1 MTFPSNAHTHSR
13 WCDGAD
19 AIPAMVEA
27 ARALGFVSL
36 GFSGHAWQGF
46 DPDYS
51 MAPDVQAG
59 YFAELRALQAAPEP
73 GFLRLWAGLELDAL
87 AHPDCRRAA
96 CAEADYLIGSAH
108 YLCESYGGAP
118 VAVDGDPVL
127 LRRYV
132 DEVYHGDGL
141 AMARDYF
148 AIEITSLLRDRPQII
163 GHFDLLRKYA
173 ASLSLFDEADPAYR
187 RLALSALERVFPCG
201 GVLEINTGGMARG
214 YLTTPYPTLELLCAW
229 RELGGRITLTSD
241 CHDRRYLAHAFPQ
254 AAALARQAGFRTALR
269 LGTGT
274 ELWEEAEL

>member
-1 MTFPSNAHTHSR
+1 
-13 WCDGAD
+13 
-19 AIPAMVEA
+19 MVEA

-36 GFSGHAWQGF
+36 GFSSHARQGF
-46 DPDYS
+46 DPAYS
-51 MAPDVQAG
+51 MAPDAQAG
-59 YFAELRALQAAPEP
+59 YFAELRALQGEP
-73 GFLRLWAGLELDAL
+73 GLPRLWAGLELDAL
-87 AHPDCRRAA
+87 AHPDCRREAFA
-96 CAEADYLIGSAH
+96 HADYVIGSAH

-148 AIEITSLLRDRPQII
+148 AIEVNALLRDRPQII

-173 ASLSLFDEADPAYR
+173 ARLSLFDEADPAYR
-187 RLALSALERVFPCG
+187 RLSLSALERAFPCG

-214 YLTTPYPTLELLCAW
+214 YLTNPYPTLELLCAW
-229 RELGGRITLTSD
+229 RELGGSITLTSD

-254 AAALARQAGFRTALR
+254 AAALARQAGFRTALQ
-269 LGTGT
+269 LGVGT
-274 ELWEEAEL
+274 ELWEETTL

>member
-1 MTFPSNAHTHSR
+1 MTFVSNAHTHSR
-13 WCDGAD
+13 WCDGLD
-19 AIPAMVEA
+19 AIPDMVEA

-36 GFSGHAWQGF
+36 GFSSHARQGF
-46 DPDYS
+46 DPAYS
-51 MAPDVQAG
+51 MAPDAQAG
-59 YFAELRALQAAPEP
+59 YFAELRALQGEP
-73 GFLRLWAGLELDAL
+73 GLPRLWAGLELDAL
-87 AHPDCRRAA
+87 AHPDCRREAFA
-96 CAEADYLIGSAH
+96 HADYVIGSAH

-148 AIEITSLLRDRPQII
+148 AIEVKALLRDRPQII

-173 ASLSLFDEADPAYR
+173 ARLSLFDEADPAYR
-187 RLALSALERVFPCG
+187 RLSLSALERAFPCG

-214 YLTTPYPTLELLCAW
+214 YLATPYPTLELLCAW
-229 RELGGRITLTSD
+229 RELGGSITLTSD

-254 AAALARQAGFRTALR
+254 AAALARQAGFRTALQ
-269 LGTGT
+269 LGVGT
-274 ELWEEAEL
+274 KLWEETTL

>member
-1 MTFPSNAHTHSR
+1 MTFVSNAHTHSR
-13 WCDGAD
+13 WCDGLD
-19 AIPAMVEA
+19 AIPDMVEA

-36 GFSGHAWQGF
+36 GFSSHARQGF
-46 DPDYS
+46 DPAYS
-51 MAPDVQAG
+51 MAPDAQAG
-59 YFAELRALQAAPEP
+59 YFAELRALQGEP
-73 GFLRLWAGLELDAL
+73 GLPRLWAGLELDAL
-87 AHPDCRRAA
+87 AHPDCRREAFA
-96 CAEADYLIGSAH
+96 CADYVIGSAH
-108 YLCESYGGAP
+108 YLCESYSGVP

-148 AIEITSLLRDRPQII
+148 AIEVKALLRDRPQII

-173 ASLSLFDEADPAYR
+173 ARLSLFDEADPAYR
-187 RLALSALERVFPCG
+187 RLALSALEQAFPCG

-229 RELGGRITLTSD
+229 HELGGQITLTSD

-269 LGTGT
+269 LGVGNA
-274 ELWEEAEL
+274 LWEETAL

>member
-27 ARALGFVSL
+27 ARTFGFVSL
-36 GFSGHAWQGF
+36 GFSGHARQGF

-51 MAPDVQAG
+51 MSADAQAG
-59 YFAELRALQAAPEP
+59 YFAELRTLQGAPEP
-73 GFLRLWAGLELDAL
+73 GFPRLWAGLEVDAL
-87 AHPDCRRAA
+87 AHEDLRRADY
-96 CAEADYLIGSAH
+96 AEADYVVGSAH
-108 YLCESYGGAP
+108 YLCESWEGMP
-118 VAVDGDPVL
+118 VAVDGDPAL

-148 AIEITSLLRDRPQII
+148 AIEAEALLRDRPQII

-173 ASLSLFDEADPAYR
+173 ASLSLFDESDPAYR
-187 RLALSALERVFPCG
+187 RLALSALERAFPCG

-214 YLTTPYPTLELLCAW
+214 YLPTPYPTPELLGAW
-229 RELGGRITLTSD
+229 RELGGQITLTSD
-241 CHDRRYLAHAFPQ
+241 CHDRRYLAHAFPE
-254 AAALARQAGFRTALR
+254 AAALARQAGFRTVLR
-269 LGTGT
+269 LGTG
-274 ELWEEAEL
+274 EALWEETAL

>member
-1 MTFPSNAHTHSR
+1 MTFLSNAHTHSR
-13 WCDGAD
+13 WCDGLD
-19 AIPAMVEA
+19 AIPDMVEA

-36 GFSGHAWQGF
+36 GFSSHAQQGF
-46 DPDYS
+46 DPAYS
-51 MAPDVQAG
+51 MAPDAQAG
-59 YFAELRALQAAPEP
+59 YFAELRALQGEP
-73 GFLRLWAGLELDAL
+73 GLPRLWAGLELDAL
-87 AHPDCRRAA
+87 AHPDCRREAFA
-96 CAEADYLIGSAH
+96 HADYVIGSAH

-148 AIEITSLLRDRPQII
+148 AIEVKALLRDRPQII

-173 ASLSLFDEADPAYR
+173 ARLSLFDEADPAYR
-187 RLALSALERVFPCG
+187 RLSLSALERAFPCG

-214 YLTTPYPTLELLCAW
+214 YLTNPYPTLELLCAW
-229 RELGGRITLTSD
+229 HELGGQITLTSD
-241 CHDRRYLAHAFPQ
+241 CHDRRYLAHAFPE

-269 LGTGT
+269 LGAGT
-274 ELWEEAEL
+274 KLWEETTL

>member
-1 MTFPSNAHTHSR
+1 MTVPSNAHTHSR

-27 ARALGFVSL
+27 ARTFGFVSL
-36 GFSGHAWQGF
+36 GFSGHARQGF

-51 MAPDVQAG
+51 MSADAQAG
-59 YFAELRALQAAPEP
+59 YFAELRTLQGAPEP
-73 GFLRLWAGLELDAL
+73 GFPRLWAGLEVDAL
-87 AHPDCRRAA
+87 AHEDLRRADY
-96 CAEADYLIGSAH
+96 AEADYVVGSAH
-108 YLCESYGGAP
+108 YLCESWEGMP
-118 VAVDGDPVL
+118 VAVDGDPAL

-148 AIEITSLLRDRPQII
+148 AIEAEALLRDRPQII

-173 ASLSLFDEADPAYR
+173 ASLSLFDESDPAYR
-187 RLALSALERVFPCG
+187 RLALSALERAFPCG

-214 YLTTPYPTLELLCAW
+214 YLPTPYPTPELLCAW
-229 RELGGRITLTSD
+229 RELGGQITLTSD
-241 CHDRRYLAHAFPQ
+241 CHDRRYLAHAFPE
-254 AAALARQAGFRTALR
+254 AAALARQAGFRTVLR

-274 ELWEEAEL
+274 ELWEEEPL

>member
-1 MTFPSNAHTHSR
+1 M
-13 WCDGAD
+13 
-19 AIPAMVEA
+19 
-27 ARALGFVSL
+27 
-36 GFSGHAWQGF
+36 
-46 DPDYS
+46 
-51 MAPDVQAG
+51 
-59 YFAELRALQAAPEP
+59 
-73 GFLRLWAGLELDAL
+73 
-87 AHPDCRRAA
+87 
-96 CAEADYLIGSAH
+96 
-108 YLCESYGGAP
+108 P

-148 AIEITSLLRDRPQII
+148 AIEVKALLRDRPQII

-173 ASLSLFDEADPAYR
+173 ARLSLFDEADPAYR
-187 RLALSALERVFPCG
+187 RLALSALEQAFPCG

-229 RELGGRITLTSD
+229 HELGGQITLTSD

-269 LGTGT
+269 LGVGNA
-274 ELWEEAEL
+274 LWEETAL

>member
-1 MTFPSNAHTHSR
+1 MTFVSNAHTHSR
-13 WCDGAD
+13 WCDGLD
-19 AIPAMVEA
+19 AIPDMVEA

-36 GFSGHAWQGF
+36 GFSSHARQGF
-46 DPDYS
+46 DPAYS
-51 MAPDVQAG
+51 MAPDAQAG
-59 YFAELRALQAAPEP
+59 YFAELRALQGESGLP
-73 GFLRLWAGLELDAL
+73 RLWAGLELDAL
-87 AHPDCRRAA
+87 AHPDCRREAFA
-96 CAEADYLIGSAH
+96 HADYVIGSAH

-148 AIEITSLLRDRPQII
+148 AIEVNALLRDRPQII

-173 ASLSLFDEADPAYR
+173 ARLSLFDEADPAYR
-187 RLALSALERVFPCG
+187 LLALRALERAFPCG

-214 YLTTPYPTLELLCAW
+214 YLPTPYPTLELLCAW
-229 RELGGRITLTSD
+229 REMGGRITLTSD

-254 AAALARQAGFRTALR
+254 AAALARQAGWRTALR
-269 LGTGT
+269 LGTG
-274 ELWEEAEL
+274 EALWEETEL

>member
-1 MTFPSNAHTHSR
+1 MTFVSNAHTHSR
-13 WCDGAD
+13 WCDGLD
-19 AIPAMVEA
+19 AIPDMVEA

-36 GFSGHAWQGF
+36 GFSSHARQGF
-46 DPDYS
+46 DPAYS
-51 MAPDVQAG
+51 MAPDAQAG
-59 YFAELRALQAAPEP
+59 YFAELRALQGEP
-73 GFLRLWAGLELDAL
+73 GLPRLWAGLELDAL
-87 AHPDCRRAA
+87 AHPDCRREAFA
-96 CAEADYLIGSAH
+96 HADYVIGSAH

-127 LRRYV
+127 LRRCV

-148 AIEITSLLRDRPQII
+148 AIEVKALLRDRPQII

-173 ASLSLFDEADPAYR
+173 ARLSLFDEADPAYR
-187 RLALSALERVFPCG
+187 RLALSALEQAFPCG

-229 RELGGRITLTSD
+229 RELGGSITLTSD

-254 AAALARQAGFRTALR
+254 AAALARQAGFRTALQ
-269 LGTGT
+269 LGVGT
-274 ELWEEAEL
+274 ELWEETTL

>member
-1 MTFPSNAHTHSR
+1 MTFVSNAHTHSR
-13 WCDGAD
+13 WCDGLD
-19 AIPAMVEA
+19 AIPDMVEA

-36 GFSGHAWQGF
+36 GFSSHARQGF
-46 DPDYS
+46 DPAYS
-51 MAPDVQAG
+51 MAPDAQAG
-59 YFAELRALQAAPEP
+59 YFAELRALQGEP
-73 GFLRLWAGLELDAL
+73 GLPRLWAGLELDAL
-87 AHPDCRRAA
+87 AHPDCRREAFA
-96 CAEADYLIGSAH
+96 CADYVIGSAH
-108 YLCESYGGAP
+108 YLCESYSGVP

-148 AIEITSLLRDRPQII
+148 AIEVKALLRDRPQII

-173 ASLSLFDEADPAYR
+173 ARLSLFDEADPAYR
-187 RLALSALERVFPCG
+187 RLALSALEQAFPCG

-229 RELGGRITLTSD
+229 RELGGSITLTSD

-269 LGTGT
+269 LGVGNA
-274 ELWEEAEL
+274 LWEETAL

>member
-27 ARALGFVSL
+27 ARTFGFVSL
-36 GFSGHAWQGF
+36 GFSGHARQGF

-51 MAPDVQAG
+51 MSADAQAG
-59 YFAELRALQAAPEP
+59 YFAELRTLQGAPEP
-73 GFLRLWAGLELDAL
+73 GFPRLWAGLEVDAL
-87 AHPDCRRAA
+87 AHEDLRRADY
-96 CAEADYLIGSAH
+96 AEADYVVGSAH
-108 YLCESYGGAP
+108 YLCESWEGMP
-118 VAVDGDPVL
+118 VAVDGDPAL

-148 AIEITSLLRDRPQII
+148 AIEAEALLRDRPQII

-173 ASLSLFDEADPAYR
+173 ASLSLFDESDPAYR
-187 RLALSALERVFPCG
+187 RLALSALERAFPCG

-214 YLTTPYPTLELLCAW
+214 YLPTPYPTPELLCAW
-229 RELGGRITLTSD
+229 RELGGQITLTSD
-241 CHDRRYLAHAFPQ
+241 CHDRRYLAHAFPE
-254 AAALARQAGFRTALR
+254 AVALARQAGFRTVLR

-274 ELWEEAEL
+274 ELWEEEPL

>member
-27 ARALGFVSL
+27 ARTFGFVSL
-36 GFSGHAWQGF
+36 GFSGHARQGF

-51 MAPDVQAG
+51 MSADAQAG
-59 YFAELRALQAAPEP
+59 YFAELRTLQGAPEP
-73 GFLRLWAGLELDAL
+73 GFPRLWAGLEVDAL
-87 AHPDCRRAA
+87 AHEDLRRADY
-96 CAEADYLIGSAH
+96 AEADYVVGSAH
-108 YLCESYGGAP
+108 YLCESWEGMP
-118 VAVDGDPVL
+118 VAVDGDPAL

-148 AIEITSLLRDRPQII
+148 AIEAEALLRDRPQII

-173 ASLSLFDEADPAYR
+173 ASLSLFDESDPAYR
-187 RLALSALERVFPCG
+187 RLALSALERAFPCG

-214 YLTTPYPTLELLCAW
+214 YLPTPYPTPELLCAW
-229 RELGGRITLTSD
+229 RELGGQITLTSD
-241 CHDRRYLAHAFPQ
+241 CHDRRYLAHAFPE
-254 AAALARQAGFRTALR
+254 AAALARQAGFRTVLR
-269 LGTGT
+269 LGTG
-274 ELWEEAEL
+274 EALWEETAL

>member
-1 MTFPSNAHTHSR
+1 MTFVSNAHTHSR
-13 WCDGAD
+13 WCDGLD
-19 AIPAMVEA
+19 AIPDMVEA

-36 GFSGHAWQGF
+36 GFSSHARQGF
-46 DPDYS
+46 DPAYS
-51 MAPDVQAG
+51 MAPDAQAG
-59 YFAELRALQAAPEP
+59 YFAELRALQGEP
-73 GFLRLWAGLELDAL
+73 GLPRLWAGLELDAL
-87 AHPDCRRAA
+87 AHPDCRREAFA
-96 CAEADYLIGSAH
+96 HADYVIGSAH

-148 AIEITSLLRDRPQII
+148 AIEVKALLRDRPQII
-163 GHFDLLRKYA
+163 GHFDLLRKYVA
-173 ASLSLFDEADPAYR
+173 RLSLFDEADPAYR
-187 RLALSALERVFPCG
+187 RLALSALEQAFPCG

-229 RELGGRITLTSD
+229 RELGGSITLTSD
-241 CHDRRYLAHAFPQ
+241 CHDRRYLTHAFPQ

-269 LGTGT
+269 LGAGT
-274 ELWEEAEL
+274 KLWEETAL

>member
-73 GFLRLWAGLELDAL
+73 GFPRLWAGLELDAL

-108 YLCESYGGAP
+108 YL
-118 VAVDGDPVL
+118 
-127 LRRYV
+127 
-132 DEVYHGDGL
+132 
-141 AMARDYF
+141 
-148 AIEITSLLRDRPQII
+148 
-163 GHFDLLRKYA
+163 
-173 ASLSLFDEADPAYR
+173 
-187 RLALSALERVFPCG
+187 
-201 GVLEINTGGMARG
+201 GV
-214 YLTTPYPTLELLCAW
+214 
-229 RELGGRITLTSD
+229 S
-241 CHDRRYLAHAFPQ
+241 
-254 AAALARQAGFRTALR
+254 
-269 LGTGT
+269 
-274 ELWEEAEL
+274 

>member
-1 MTFPSNAHTHSR
+1 MTFVSNAHTHSR
-13 WCDGAD
+13 WCDGLD
-19 AIPAMVEA
+19 AIPDMVEA

-36 GFSGHAWQGF
+36 GFSSHARQGF
-46 DPDYS
+46 DPAYS
-51 MAPDVQAG
+51 MALDAQAG
-59 YFAELRALQAAPEP
+59 YFAELRALQGEP
-73 GFLRLWAGLELDAL
+73 GLPRLWAGLELDAL
-87 AHPDCRRAA
+87 AHPDCRREAFA
-96 CAEADYLIGSAH
+96 HADYVIGSAH

-148 AIEITSLLRDRPQII
+148 AIEVNALLRDRPQII

-173 ASLSLFDEADPAYR
+173 ARLSLFDEADPAYR
-187 RLALSALERVFPCG
+187 RLALSALEQAFPCG

-229 RELGGRITLTSD
+229 HELGGQITLTSD
-241 CHDRRYLAHAFPQ
+241 CHDRRYLAHAFPE

-269 LGTGT
+269 LGAGT
-274 ELWEEAEL
+274 KLWEETTL

>member
-1 MTFPSNAHTHSR
+1 MTFVSNAHTHSR
-13 WCDGAD
+13 WCDGLD
-19 AIPAMVEA
+19 AIPDMVEA

-36 GFSGHAWQGF
+36 GFSSHARQGF
-46 DPDYS
+46 DPAYS
-51 MAPDVQAG
+51 MAPDAQAG
-59 YFAELRALQAAPEP
+59 YFAELRALQGEP
-73 GFLRLWAGLELDAL
+73 GLPRLWAGLELDAL
-87 AHPDCRRAA
+87 AHPDCRREAFA
-96 CAEADYLIGSAH
+96 HADYVIGSAH

-148 AIEITSLLRDRPQII
+148 AIEVKALLRDRPQII

-173 ASLSLFDEADPAYR
+173 ARLSLFDEADPAYR
-187 RLALSALERVFPCG
+187 RLALSALEQAFPCG

-214 YLTTPYPTLELLCAW
+214 YLATPYPTLELLCAW
-229 RELGGRITLTSD
+229 RELGGSITLTSD

-254 AAALARQAGFRTALR
+254 AAALARQAGFRTALQ
-269 LGTGT
+269 LGVGT
-274 ELWEEAEL
+274 ELWEETTL

>member
-1 MTFPSNAHTHSR
+1 MTFVSNAHTHSR
-13 WCDGAD
+13 WCDGLD
-19 AIPAMVEA
+19 AIPDMVEA

-36 GFSGHAWQGF
+36 GFSSHARQGF
-46 DPDYS
+46 DPAYS
-51 MAPDVQAG
+51 MAPDAQAG
-59 YFAELRALQAAPEP
+59 YFAELRALQGESGLP
-73 GFLRLWAGLELDAL
+73 RLWAGLELDAL
-87 AHPDCRRAA
+87 AHPDCRREAFA
-96 CAEADYLIGSAH
+96 HADYVIGSAH

-148 AIEITSLLRDRPQII
+148 AIEVKALLRDRPQII

-173 ASLSLFDEADPAYR
+173 ARLSLFDEADPAYR
-187 RLALSALERVFPCG
+187 RLSLSALERAFPCG

-214 YLTTPYPTLELLCAW
+214 YLTMPYPTLELLCAW
-229 RELGGRITLTSD
+229 RELGGQITLTSD
-241 CHDRRYLAHAFPQ
+241 CHDRRYLAHAFPE

-269 LGTGT
+269 LGAGT
-274 ELWEEAEL
+274 KLWEETTL

>member
-1 MTFPSNAHTHSR
+1 MTFVSNAHTHSR
-13 WCDGAD
+13 WCDGLD
-19 AIPAMVEA
+19 AITDMVEA

-36 GFSGHAWQGF
+36 GFSSHARQGF
-46 DPDYS
+46 DPAYS
-51 MAPDVQAG
+51 MAPDAQAG
-59 YFAELRALQAAPEP
+59 YFAELRALQGEP
-73 GFLRLWAGLELDAL
+73 GLPRLWAGLELDAL
-87 AHPDCRRAA
+87 AHPDCRREAFA
-96 CAEADYLIGSAH
+96 HADYVIGSAH

-148 AIEITSLLRDRPQII
+148 AIEVKALLRDRPLII

-173 ASLSLFDEADPAYR
+173 ARLSLFDEADPAYR
-187 RLALSALERVFPCG
+187 RLALSALERAFPCG

-214 YLTTPYPTLELLCAW
+214 YLTNPYPTLELLCAW
-229 RELGGRITLTSD
+229 RELGGSITLTSD

-254 AAALARQAGFRTALR
+254 AAALARQAGFRTALQ
-269 LGTGT
+269 LGVGT
-274 ELWEEAEL
+274 ELWEETTL

>member
-1 MTFPSNAHTHSR
+1 MTFVSNAHTHSR
-13 WCDGAD
+13 WCDGLD
-19 AIPAMVEA
+19 AIPDMVEA

-36 GFSGHAWQGF
+36 GFSSHARQGF
-46 DPDYS
+46 DPAYS
-51 MAPDVQAG
+51 MAPDAQAG
-59 YFAELRALQAAPEP
+59 YFAELRALQGEP
-73 GFLRLWAGLELDAL
+73 GLPRLWAGLELDAL
-87 AHPDCRRAA
+87 AHPDCRREAFA
-96 CAEADYLIGSAH
+96 HADYVIGSAH

-148 AIEITSLLRDRPQII
+148 AIEVKALLRDRPQII

-173 ASLSLFDEADPAYR
+173 VRLSLFDEADPAYR
-187 RLALSALERVFPCG
+187 RLALSALEQAFPCG

-229 RELGGRITLTSD
+229 HELGGQITLTSD
-241 CHDRRYLAHAFPQ
+241 CHDRRYLAHAFPE

-269 LGTGT
+269 LGAGT
-274 ELWEEAEL
+274 KLWEETTL

>member
-1 MTFPSNAHTHSR
+1 MTFVSNAHTHSR
-13 WCDGAD
+13 WCDGLD
-19 AIPAMVEA
+19 AIPDMVEA

-36 GFSGHAWQGF
+36 GFSSHARQGF
-46 DPDYS
+46 DPAYS
-51 MAPDVQAG
+51 MAPDAQAG
-59 YFAELRALQAAPEP
+59 YFAELRALQGEP
-73 GFLRLWAGLELDAL
+73 GLPRLWAGLELDAL
-87 AHPDCRRAA
+87 AHPDCRREAFA
-96 CAEADYLIGSAH
+96 HADYVIGSAQ

-148 AIEITSLLRDRPQII
+148 AIEVKALLRDRPQII

-173 ASLSLFDEADPAYR
+173 ARLSLFDEADPAYR
-187 RLALSALERVFPCG
+187 RLALSALEQAFPCG

-229 RELGGRITLTSD
+229 RELGGSITLTSD

-269 LGTGT
+269 LGAGT
-274 ELWEEAEL
+274 KLWEETTL

>member
-1 MTFPSNAHTHSR
+1 MTFVSNAHTHSR
-13 WCDGAD
+13 WCDGLD
-19 AIPAMVEA
+19 AIPDMVEA

-36 GFSGHAWQGF
+36 GFSSHARQGF
-46 DPDYS
+46 DPAYS
-51 MAPDVQAG
+51 MAPDAQAG
-59 YFAELRALQAAPEP
+59 YFAELRALQGEP
-73 GFLRLWAGLELDAL
+73 GLPRLWAGLELDAL
-87 AHPDCRRAA
+87 AHPDCRREAFA
-96 CAEADYLIGSAH
+96 HADYVIGSAH
-108 YLCESYGGAP
+108 YLCESYSGVP

-141 AMARDYF
+141 AMARDFF
-148 AIEITSLLRDRPQII
+148 AIEVNALLRDRPQII

-173 ASLSLFDEADPAYR
+173 ARLSLFDEADPAYR
-187 RLALSALERVFPCG
+187 RLALSALEQAFPCG

-229 RELGGRITLTSD
+229 HELGGQITLTSD

-269 LGTGT
+269 LGVGNA
-274 ELWEEAEL
+274 LWEETAL

>member
-1 MTFPSNAHTHSR
+1 MTFVSNAHTHSR
-13 WCDGAD
+13 WCDGLD
-19 AIPAMVEA
+19 AIPDMVEA

-36 GFSGHAWQGF
+36 GFSSHARQGF
-46 DPDYS
+46 DPAYS
-51 MAPDVQAG
+51 MAPDAQAG
-59 YFAELRALQAAPEP
+59 YFAELRALQGEP
-73 GFLRLWAGLELDAL
+73 GLPRLWAGLELDAL
-87 AHPDCRRAA
+87 AHPDCRREAFA
-96 CAEADYLIGSAH
+96 HADYVIGSAH
-108 YLCESYGGAP
+108 YLCESYSGVP

-148 AIEITSLLRDRPQII
+148 AIEVKALLRDRPQII

-173 ASLSLFDEADPAYR
+173 ARLSLFDEADPAYR
-187 RLALSALERVFPCG
+187 RLALSALEQAFPCG

-229 RELGGRITLTSD
+229 RELGGSITLTSD
-241 CHDRRYLAHAFPQ
+241 CHDRRYLAHAFPE

-269 LGTGT
+269 LGVGNA
-274 ELWEEAEL
+274 LWEETAL

>member
-1 MTFPSNAHTHSR
+1 MTFVSNAHTHSR
-13 WCDGAD
+13 WCDGLD
-19 AIPAMVEA
+19 AIPDMVEA

-36 GFSGHAWQGF
+36 GFSSHARQGF
-46 DPDYS
+46 DPAYS
-51 MAPDVQAG
+51 MAPDAQAG
-59 YFAELRALQAAPEP
+59 YFAELRALQGEP
-73 GFLRLWAGLELDAL
+73 GLPRLWAGLELDAL
-87 AHPDCRRAA
+87 AHPDCRREAFA
-96 CAEADYLIGSAH
+96 CADYVIGSAH
-108 YLCESYGGAP
+108 YLCESYSGVP

-148 AIEITSLLRDRPQII
+148 AIEVKALLRDRPQII

-173 ASLSLFDEADPAYR
+173 ARLSLFDEADPAYR
-187 RLALSALERVFPCG
+187 RLALSALEQAFPCG

-229 RELGGRITLTSD
+229 RELGGSITLTSD
-241 CHDRRYLAHAFPQ
+241 CHDRRYLAHAFPE

-269 LGTGT
+269 LGVGT
-274 ELWEEAEL
+274 ELWEEAAL

>member
-1 MTFPSNAHTHSR
+1 MTFVSNAHTHSR
-13 WCDGAD
+13 WCDGLD
-19 AIPAMVEA
+19 AIPDMVEA

-36 GFSGHAWQGF
+36 GFSGHARQGF

-51 MAPDVQAG
+51 MAPDAQTG
-59 YFAELRALQAAPEP
+59 YFSELRALQSAQEP
-73 GFLRLWAGLELDAL
+73 GFPRLWAGLELDAL
-87 AHPDCRRAA
+87 AHADCCREAFA
-96 CAEADYLIGSAH
+96 CADYVIGSAH
-108 YLCESYGGAP
+108 YLCESYSGVP

-148 AIEITSLLRDRPQII
+148 AIEVKALLRDRPQII

-173 ASLSLFDEADPAYR
+173 ARLSLFDETDPAYR
-187 RLALSALERVFPCG
+187 RLALSALEQAFPCG

-214 YLTTPYPTLELLCAW
+214 YLSTPYPTLELLCAW
-229 RELGGRITLTSD
+229 RELGGQITLTSD
-241 CHDRRYLAHAFPQ
+241 CHDRRYLAHAFPE

-269 LGTGT
+269 LGVGNA
-274 ELWEEAEL
+274 LWEETAL

>member
-73 GFLRLWAGLELDAL
+73 GFPRLWAGLELDAL

-108 YLCESYGGAP
+108 YLCESYSGTS
-118 VAVDGDPVL
+118 VAVDGDPAL

-148 AIEITSLLRDRPQII
+148 AIEVNALLRDRPQII

-173 ASLSLFDEADPAYR
+173 ASLSLFEEADPAYR
-187 RLALSALERVFPCG
+187 RLALRALERAFPCG

-214 YLTTPYPTLELLCAW
+214 YRKTPYPALFLLREW
-229 RELGGRITLTSD
+229 REMGGQILLSAD
-241 CHDRRYLAHAFPQ
+241 AHAASTLLHGYDE
-254 AAALARQAGFRTALR
+254 AAALARAAGFAASVLLTAAGPVSCAL
-269 LGTGT
+269 
-274 ELWEEAEL
+274 